1 MFQQDLATVT
11 LRERLQTLDSPEGKF
26 RREWMAYR
34 EIDRLK
40 QRINEVRQSLQVA
53 RAQ

>member
-11 LRERLQTLDSPEGKF
+11 LRERMQWFDSPEGYY
-26 RREWMAYR
+26 RREWLAYR

-40 QRINEVRQSLQVA
+40 QRITEVRHALQVA
-53 RAQ
+53 RA